1 MRHLIYTILIFAFL
15 LSGAKAE
22 EIKQDLVIGFIPNR
36 NINAVQISAK
46 KIAEF
51 LSKETGYNIK
61 AMTVSNYA
69 SIVFGMK
76 AKRIDLA
83 FVGPLNYVILN
94 KNTGAYPLTS
104 AIRFGKHGYHSL
116 MITRKDSGIK
126 KIEDLKGKKFVFG
139 DVLSTS
145 STLYPKKMIQESG
158 LDLKKDIKS
167 AKLGN
172 ASAIVVSVMQGTVD
186 AGSIYKD
193 ARKNSEVL
201 DRFPDILDKT
211 VVIAESELIPSDPQ
225 IIGKHIGNKQAE
237 ILRKGLIAI
246 SKKEESKKI
255 LKSLFL
261 IDELVPASD
270 KDYDGLR
277 EVILSV
283 NPDLL

>member
-1 MRHLIYTILIFAFL
+1 MRYLALTLIVCVITFNVR
-15 LSGAKAE
+15 AE
-22 EIKQDLVIGFIPNR
+22 EIKQNLVMGFIPNR
-36 NINAVQISAK
+36 NINAVQISAQ

-76 AKRIDLA
+76 SKRIDLA

-104 AIRFGKHGYHSL
+104 AIRFGKHGYYSL
-116 MITRKDSGIK
+116 VITRKDSDIK

-145 STLYPKKMIQESG
+145 STLYPKKMIKEAG

-167 AKLGN
+167 AKLDN
-172 ASAIVVSVMQGTVD
+172 ASAIVLSVMQGTVD
-186 AGSIYKD
+186 AGSVYKD

-201 DRFPDILDKT
+201 NRFPNILDET
-211 VVIAESELIPSDPQ
+211 IVIAESELIPPDPQ
-225 IIGKHIGNKQAE
+225 IVGKHISKKQAE
-237 ILRKGLIAI
+237 ILKKGLIAI

-261 IDELVPASD
+261 IDELVPAND

-277 EVILSV
+277 KVILSV
-283 NPDLL
+283 NPELL